1 MGSTWETTISLK
13 WHLLVKKDFVSISAE
28 CLMALSVS
36 SGGRLGERDLMMCL
50 KRFVI
55 FQKFLVL
62 VLVESVDLRCE

>member
-36 SGGRLGERDLMMCL
+36 SGGRLGERRDG
-50 KRFVI
+50 
-55 FQKFLVL
+55 
-62 VLVESVDLRCE
+62 